1 MILSSV
7 PESVGGV
14 KTSFR
19 RNIRPLV
26 ETKMPLAYQMSGIPC
41 KSEIIKKKTQ
51 IDNQLIL
58 FISLNW
64 REGVVR

>member
-41 KSEIIKKKTQ
+41 KSEIIKKTQ
-51 IDNQLIL
+51 IDNQFIL

-64 REGVVR
+64 REWVVR